1 MMISGLALPTKA
13 AHIYVYLT
21 PCRHIMSELLPDI
34 ASVTT
39 VSMVTYAQGWLLYDS
54 CTMLLRSVVY
64 TL

>member
-1 MMISGLALPTKA
+1 
-13 AHIYVYLT
+13 
-21 PCRHIMSELLPDI
+21 MSELLPDI